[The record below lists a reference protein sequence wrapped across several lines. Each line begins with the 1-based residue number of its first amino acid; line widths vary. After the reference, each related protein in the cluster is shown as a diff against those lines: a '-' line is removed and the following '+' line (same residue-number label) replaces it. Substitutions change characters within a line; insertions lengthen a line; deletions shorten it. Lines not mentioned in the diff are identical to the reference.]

1 MTFTGRI
8 RLYFVLIAVI
18 PPLLILAAVWYESN
32 AYNQRWRQSTVT
44 QQVNTFS
51 FLLAQRENNISKLL
65 TENAAAFDWRQ
76 LTTAPTRRTR
86 VAPPSSSI
94 GAGLDYLELIDTS
107 GKVLWSRER
116 PELIGD
122 KITIPRDSLKS
133 PTPHLSRIEIDHRGR
148 HAAVSTWVDI
158 DSTSRLYGG
167 TYLDNQFLSLL
178 VTLMDATVDLHYF
191 DSESVNQELAR
202 MKPRELYEEGGDLMT
217 VLMGSSESGYYLT
230 ATYSPQNRLPQFL
243 TLYVVAIVVG
253 VFAIGFA
260 VALAWSLARRADL
273 ELNNLLAATERVA
286 RGDLETP
293 LFAYDSGEFSRLADG
308 LSDMI
313 AKLKRSQERLSA
325 TERIAAWQVMG
336 RKIAHEIK
344 NPLTPISI
352 STDDLR
358 RSYSEGRTDFGN
370 TLTECTTTIKN
381 EIARMTRL
389 LDQFVAFARMPAPV
403 PTSVEVHSIVDD
415 ITALYQLEIGAKRLE
430 VVNASSRKA
439 ILVDPEQI
447 KQLLINLIKNAQEA
461 GGGLVTVRI
470 SDAEQAIQISVE
482 DSGFGFSKEKL
493 ANPFEPYVS
502 TKKDG
507 SGLGLVICQRIAI
520 DHGGTIELYNKAEG
534 GAGVKVTLPQA

>member
-1 MTFTGRI
+1 
-8 RLYFVLIAVI
+8 VLIAVI
-18 PPLLILAAVWYESN
+18 PPLLILGAVWYESN

-44 QQVNTFS
+44 QQINTFS
-51 FLLAQRENNISKLL
+51 FLLAQREDNITQLL
-65 TENAAAFDWRQ
+65 KVNAAAFDWPR
-76 LTTAPTRRTR
+76 LAVASPKRTR
-86 VAPPSSSI
+86 VLTPGESI

-107 GKVLWSRER
+107 GKVFWSRSR

-122 KITIPRDSLKS
+122 KIVIPRDSIKS
-133 PTPHLSRIEIDHRGR
+133 PTPYLTQIEIDHDGR
-148 HAAVSTWVDI
+148 HAALSTWHDV
-158 DSTSRLYGG
+158 DSTLRLYGG

-178 VTLMDATVDLHYF
+178 VTLVDATVDLHYF
-191 DSESVNQELAR
+191 DADSANQELSR
-202 MKPRELYEEGGDLMT
+202 MKPRELYEQDGDLLT
-217 VLMGSSESGYYLT
+217 ILMGGTESGFFLS
-230 ATYSPQNRLPQFL
+230 ATYSPQQRLPQFL
-243 TLYVVAIVVG
+243 TLYIVAIVVG

-293 LFAYDSGEFSRLADG
+293 LFAYDTGEFSRLADG

-313 AKLKRSQERLSA
+313 AKLKKSQERLSA

-389 LDQFVAFARMPAPV
+389 LDQFVAFARMPAPS
-403 PTSVEVHSIVDD
+403 PTAVDVISIVEDIRSLFQAD
-415 ITALYQLEIGAKRLE
+415 ITAGRLE
-430 VVNASSRKA
+430 VANRSSRKSVF
-439 ILVDPEQI
+439 VDPEQI
-447 KQLLINLIKNAQEA
+447 KQLLINLIKNGQEA
-461 GGGLVTVRI
+461 SGGLVTVRI
-470 SDAEQAIQISVE
+470 ADSEKAIVIVVE
-482 DSGFGFSKEKL
+482 DSGPGFSKEKL

-502 TKKDG
+502 TKKEG

-520 DHGGTIELYNKAEG
+520 DHGGAIELYNRTEG
-534 GAGVKVTLPQA
+534 GAGVRVTLPQS